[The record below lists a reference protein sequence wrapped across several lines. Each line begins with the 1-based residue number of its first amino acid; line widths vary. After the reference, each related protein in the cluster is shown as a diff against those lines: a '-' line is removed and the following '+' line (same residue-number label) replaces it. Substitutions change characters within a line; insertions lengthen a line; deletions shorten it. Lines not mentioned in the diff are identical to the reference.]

1 MSLEVNLTICPQRAP
16 SLGREPKKASRCGV
30 PVKRPG
36 LEPDRPGL
44 LFSLGHC
51 VTLTSCFPSPSLC
64 FLFYKMRMM
73 TQALWSGGCE
83 NLWTLRC
90 EGMGNGFKAPGEN
103 ALWLSRSSTR
113 AYRCKQRG
121 RSMGVGSGHPLRS
134 ADGALGARR
143 LLGAQTAA
151 VPCQISRCSASFPS
165 PGLP

>member
-90 EGMGNGFKAPGEN
+90 EGMGDVKVWEMA
-103 ALWLSRSSTR
+103 SRPRVRTHS
-113 AYRCKQRG
+113 
-121 RSMGVGSGHPLRS
+121 GSQGHQQGHTD
-134 ADGALGARR
+134 ANKGAAAWAWVRPPTEERR
-143 LLGAQTAA
+143 WG
-151 VPCQISRCSASFPS
+151 IGS
-165 PGLP
+165 